1 MGIFLGIRYYSTRA
15 ARWLDSACALAEATG
30 KACPVLRDSWRSKPA
45 LLEVGCACGAVG
57 GRDDLT
63 GRLRRGSPQT
73 WGGARPRSGRR
84 RRLSDGPLAPGK
96 PAAMGWRAPGFEERG
111 EQGP

>member
-63 GRLRRGSPQT
+63 GRLRRGSQQP
-73 WGGARPRSGRR
+73 W
-84 RRLSDGPLAPGK
+84 
-96 PAAMGWRAPGFEERG
+96 GWRAPGFEERG

>member
-63 GRLRRGSPQT
+63 GRLRRGSQQP
-73 WGGARPRSGRR
+73 WGGARPGSRSAANKVRD
-84 RRLSDGPLAPGK
+84 SGPDL
-96 PAAMGWRAPGFEERG
+96 PAAPDRHR
-111 EQGP
+111 Q

>member
-30 KACPVLRDSWRSKPA
+30 KACPVLRDSRRSKPA

-63 GRLRRGSPQT
+63 GRF
-73 WGGARPRSGRR
+73 
-84 RRLSDGPLAPGK
+84 APWK